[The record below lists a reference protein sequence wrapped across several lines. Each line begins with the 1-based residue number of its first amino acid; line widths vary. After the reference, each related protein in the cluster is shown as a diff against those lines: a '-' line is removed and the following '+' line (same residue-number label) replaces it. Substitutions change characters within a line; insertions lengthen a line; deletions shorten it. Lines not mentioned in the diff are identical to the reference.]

1 MFYCRLFLLL
11 VVSCALGCSSGT
23 EGPDQKVIVSYKDKQ
38 LTLGA
43 LKSRMPDHLP
53 KIDSARIAGLL
64 IDEWVKEQ
72 VLAEQALQK
81 VPDIEQKIDLKLQQ
95 YKNQLMIVELQKALS
110 NEVKNDTLSDEKLKD
125 YYEKNKNTFVASQ
138 PYYKFYFVKTDRQ
151 DTPEIRQRL
160 ASKDPQNIQT
170 VKEWCEKNKV
180 YHVFSEEWMD
190 AQTFKKKVQ
199 SQNPTRNYTNLK
211 PTGLVDFSVIY
222 YPKPMF
228 FFYYVIDYLPAG
240 EPLPFE
246 MVKDKIYET
255 FKHQS
260 GHNDF
265 EQYANQL
272 LQKVKESNEVKIW

>member
-1 MFYCRLFLLL
+1 MFYCRFFLL
-11 VVSCALGCSSGT
+11 VSIMVAWGCSSGT
-23 EGPDQKVIVSYKDKQ
+23 EDPDQKVIVSYKDKQ
-38 LTLGA
+38 LTYGA

-72 VLAEQALQK
+72 VLAEQAIQK
-81 VPDIEQKIDLKLQQ
+81 VPNIEQKIQLKLQQ
-95 YKNQLMIVELQKALS
+95 YKNQLMIIELQKALT
-110 NEVKNDTLSDEKLKD
+110 NEIKTDTLSKEKLYE
-125 YYEKNKNTFVASQ
+125 YYEKNKNTFIASQ

-160 ASKDPQNIQT
+160 ASKDPKNIQI
-170 VKEWCEKNKV
+170 VKQWCEKNKV
-180 YHVFSEEWMD
+180 YHIFSEEWMD

-199 SQNPTRNYTNLK
+199 SHNPIRNYTQIK
-211 PTGLVDFSVIY
+211 PTGQVDFSIIY
-222 YPKPMF
+222 HPKTMF
-228 FFYYVIDYLPAG
+228 FFYYVIEYLPAG

-255 FKHQS
+255 YKHEKGQK
-260 GHNDF
+260 DF
-265 EQYANQL
+265 EQYAIQL